1 MKLMVLVLYLLCFL
15 CRREIVRDLV
25 FNVNVGLNFFI
36 CNLLVVCVNDEC
48 EWMDIYEKVE
58 DYVK

>member
-25 FNVNVGLNFFI
+25 FNVNVVLNFFI

>member
-1 MKLMVLVLYLLCFL
+1 M
-15 CRREIVRDLV
+15 RDLV